1 MHELSL
7 AHSILSIAE
16 NAVSG
21 NPGARITGVGLQV
34 GELSSIEIE
43 SLEFA
48 FSVIKSGSILENA
61 ALHIDIVKGEAEC
74 MDCKNIFPI
83 SSFATCCPTCNCY
96 SVKILRGREMRVL
109 HLEME
114 ED

>member
-21 NPGARITGVGLQV
+21 NPGARITGIGLQI

-48 FSVIKSGSILENA
+48 FSVIKSGTVLENA
-61 ALHIDIVKGEAEC
+61 VLNIEIVKGEAEC
-74 MDCKNIFPI
+74 TDCKNIFPI
-83 SSFATCCPTCNCY
+83 SSFATSCPKCNSY
-96 SVKILRGREMRVL
+96 AVKILRGREMRVL
-109 HLEME
+109 YLEL
-114 ED
+114 DD